1 VQRCNP
7 TRSEGDG
14 SEQIATRH
22 RDARIVSSMT
32 APDPASFV
40 IGVMLAAVLS
50 AAVFAH
56 ASKRGSA
63 HPTAWGVVVFLFAG
77 IAVPVYFIRFWLQRR
92 NSD

>member
-1 VQRCNP
+1 MQPDEIRGRRQRADRDP
-7 TRSEGDG
+7 SSRRPYRLLDDG
-14 SEQIATRH
+14 
-22 RDARIVSSMT
+22 
-32 APDPASFV
+32 PDPASFV

-56 ASKRGSA
+56 ASKRGNA